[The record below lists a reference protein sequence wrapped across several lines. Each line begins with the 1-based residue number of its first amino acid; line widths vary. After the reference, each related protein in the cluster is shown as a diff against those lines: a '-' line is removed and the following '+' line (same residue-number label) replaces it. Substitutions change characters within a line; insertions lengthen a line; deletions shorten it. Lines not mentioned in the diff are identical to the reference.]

1 MGQRIHGGGL
11 SGMREFRFGHAR
23 SSVRAPWSDG
33 DGQAPFAS
41 NSVTCTR
48 HRDLTTHRA
57 GRGHRLMGHDTCSVY
72 GQSSCGQSQLGR
84 FNQRSNG
91 GHCVEEHRDS
101 YLLSPRLRHRRA
113 LHPSG
118 KSLPV
123 KIQRVSSRLTPGVV
137 RSPKAVVLPP
147 SGRRSANIYLQWW
160 NWCGAN
166 PGLLTIRV
174 VLPSGRH
181 VVAKLKY
188 IGTATVPGCLDKS
201 MSSSLDITPIQ
212 NFVP

>member
-1 MGQRIHGGGL
+1 MASHLAASASWEGSTNAQMGGIALKNTG
-11 SGMREFRFGHAR
+11 
-23 SSVRAPWSDG
+23 
-33 DGQAPFAS
+33 
-41 NSVTCTR
+41 TR
-48 HRDLTTHRA
+48 
-57 GRGHRLMGHDTCSVY
+57 TCSLRGYVT
-72 GQSSCGQSQLGR
+72 
-84 FNQRSNG
+84 
-91 GHCVEEHRDS
+91 VV
-101 YLLSPRLRHRRA
+101 LSTR
-113 LHPSG
+113 SG

-123 KIQRVSSRLTPGVV
+123 RIQRVSSRLTPGVV

-147 SGRRSANIYLQWW
+147 RGRRSANIYLQWW

-166 PGLLTIRV
+166 PGPLTIRV

>member
-1 MGQRIHGGGL
+1 
-11 SGMREFRFGHAR
+11 
-23 SSVRAPWSDG
+23 
-33 DGQAPFAS
+33 
-41 NSVTCTR
+41 
-48 HRDLTTHRA
+48 
-57 GRGHRLMGHDTCSVY
+57 MGHDTCSVY
-72 GQSSCGQSQLGR
+72 GQSPGGQRQLGR
-84 FNQRSNG
+84 FNQRSDG

-101 YLLSPRLRHRRA
+101 YLCSLRGYVTVVLSTR
-113 LHPSG
+113 SG

-123 KIQRVSSRLTPGVV
+123 RIQRVSSRLTPGVV

-147 SGRRSANIYLQWW
+147 RGRRSANIYLQWW

-166 PGLLTIRV
+166 PGPLTIRV

-201 MSSSLDITPIQ
+201 MSSSLDIIPIQ